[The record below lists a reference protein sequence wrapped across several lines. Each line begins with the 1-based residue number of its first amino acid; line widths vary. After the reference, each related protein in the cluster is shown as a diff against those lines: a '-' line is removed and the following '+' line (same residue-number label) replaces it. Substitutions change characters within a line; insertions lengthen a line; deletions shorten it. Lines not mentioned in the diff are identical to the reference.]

1 MKDLSYFMKRP
12 YKIELIEDTEEGG
25 YTAALPELPG
35 CLTCGKTMDEALVNL
50 KDAKKAWLSAA
61 LEDGYP
67 IPEPAS
73 TETFSGQFKLRL
85 PKSLHRDL
93 TERAKE
99 EGTSLNQ
106 YCVYLL
112 SQRIRSHS
120 ISGNTD

>member
-1 MKDLSYFMKRP
+1 MKGLSYFMKRP
-12 YKIELIEDTEEGG
+12 YKIELVEDTEEGG

-35 CLTCGKTMDEALVNL
+35 CLTCGETMDEALANL
-50 KDAKKAWLSAA
+50 KDAKKVWLSAA

-73 TETFSGQFKLRL
+73 TEKFSGQFKLRL

-120 ISGNTD
+120 I

>member
-1 MKDLSYFMKRP
+1 MKGLSYFMKRP
-12 YKIELIEDTEEGG
+12 YKIELIEDPEEGG

-35 CLTCGKTMDEALVNL
+35 CLTCGETMDEALENL
-50 KDAKKAWLSAA
+50 KDAKKVWLSAA
-61 LEDGYP
+61 LEEGYP

-73 TETFSGQFKLRL
+73 AEKFSGQFKLRL

-112 SQRIRSHS
+112 SQRIRTHS
-120 ISGNTD
+120 M

>member
-1 MKDLSYFMKRP
+1 MKGLSYFMKRP
-12 YKIELIEDTEEGG
+12 YKIELIEDPEEGG

-35 CLTCGKTMDEALVNL
+35 CLTCGETMDEALENL

-61 LEDGYP
+61 LEDDYP

-73 TETFSGQFKLRL
+73 TEKFSGQFKLRL

-120 ISGNTD
+120 I

>member
-1 MKDLSYFMKRP
+1 MYTINHMWVANMDGVIP
-12 YKIELIEDTEEGG
+12 EGRSKVYG
-25 YTAALPELPG
+25 LY
-35 CLTCGKTMDEALVNL
+35 KTMDEALVNL

-112 SQRIRSHS
+112 SQRIRTHS
-120 ISGNTD
+120 I

>member
-12 YKIELIEDTEEGG
+12 YKIELIVDTEEGG

-35 CLTCGKTMDEALVNL
+35 CLTCGKTMNEALANL

-112 SQRIRSHS
+112 SQRIRTHS
-120 ISGNTD
+120 I

>member
-1 MKDLSYFMKRP
+1 M
-12 YKIELIEDTEEGG
+12 
-25 YTAALPELPG
+25 A
-35 CLTCGKTMDEALVNL
+35 TMDSKYIQHLRKIGAVLLRLISRTL
-50 KDAKKAWLSAA
+50 KL
-61 LEDGYP
+61 
-67 IPEPAS
+67 PAS

-112 SQRIRSHS
+112 SQRIRTHS
-120 ISGNTD
+120 I

>member
-35 CLTCGKTMDEALVNL
+35 CLTCGKTMDEALANL

-67 IPEPAS
+67 IPINAS
-73 TETFSGQFKLRL
+73 TPKGFTSQTSFILIALSILTRTFASAEIIL
-85 PKSLHRDL
+85 
-93 TERAKE
+93 A
-99 EGTSLNQ
+99 
-106 YCVYLL
+106 
-112 SQRIRSHS
+112 I
-120 ISGNTD
+120 

>member
-35 CLTCGKTMDEALVNL
+35 CLTCGKTMDEALANL

-67 IPEPAS
+67 IHEPAS
-73 TETFSGQFKLRL
+73 DETFSGQFKLRL

-112 SQRIRSHS
+112 SQRIRTHS
-120 ISGNTD
+120 I

>member
-1 MKDLSYFMKRP
+1 MKNLSYFMKRP

-35 CLTCGKTMDEALVNL
+35 CLTCGKTMDEALANL
-50 KDAKKAWLSAA
+50 K
-61 LEDGYP
+61 
-67 IPEPAS
+67 EPAS

-112 SQRIRSHS
+112 SQRIRTHS
-120 ISGNTD
+120 I